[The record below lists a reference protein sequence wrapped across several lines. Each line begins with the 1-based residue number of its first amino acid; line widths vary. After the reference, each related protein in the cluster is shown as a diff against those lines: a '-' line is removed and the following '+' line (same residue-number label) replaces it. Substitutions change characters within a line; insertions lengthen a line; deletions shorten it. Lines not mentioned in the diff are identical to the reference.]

1 MGIIG
6 GKNRTGTGPAYA
18 ARVAPD
24 ETLTALSGGSFPSTT
39 GLIGSVAINIAK
51 LTCFS
56 YTFLHDIFTR
66 FSKKSTINPN

>member
-1 MGIIG
+1 MPRTHGYSQIG
-6 GKNRTGTGPAYA
+6 QRCFGTHDWGAKGRTNAIGALFG
-18 ARVAPD
+18 
-24 ETLTALSGGSFPSTT
+24 EHLLTLALFDC
-39 GLIGSVAINIAK
+39 NIAK